1 MFTGLVEGIGKVK
14 SVRRIRDDMTLTI
27 APPFD
32 VAECRI
38 GDSISVDGVCLTV
51 TGLSDNVFS
60 MDVSGE
66 TLSRST
72 LSDIRQGG
80 EVNLERALRL
90 SDRLGGHLV
99 LGHVDGIGSILK
111 KGSQQRSWVLR
122 IGIDPQLSRYTIE
135 KGSVA
140 VDGISLTLNR
150 CEDIFLEVN
159 IIVQTGKETTLL
171 KKNVGDR
178 VNIET
183 DLIGKYVEKLF
194 LKDGSSREEKKSSG
208 IDLEMLIRNGFG
220 D

>member
-1 MFTGLVEGIGKVK
+1 MFTGLVEGIGIVK
-14 SVRRIRDDMTLTI
+14 SVRRIRDDMKLRI

-51 TGLSDNVFS
+51 TESSDTVFS

-66 TLSRST
+66 TLSLST
-72 LSDIRQGG
+72 LSEIRQGE

-99 LGHVDGIGSILK
+99 MGHVDGIGRILK
-111 KGSQQRSWVLR
+111 KESQQRSWVLR
-122 IGIDPQLSRYTIE
+122 IGIDQQLSRYTIN

-140 VDGISLTLNR
+140 VDGISLTINR
-150 CEDIFLEVN
+150 CEDIFFEVN

-171 KKNVGDR
+171 KKNVGHR

-194 LKDGSSREEKKSSG
+194 LKDGSYREEENVSG